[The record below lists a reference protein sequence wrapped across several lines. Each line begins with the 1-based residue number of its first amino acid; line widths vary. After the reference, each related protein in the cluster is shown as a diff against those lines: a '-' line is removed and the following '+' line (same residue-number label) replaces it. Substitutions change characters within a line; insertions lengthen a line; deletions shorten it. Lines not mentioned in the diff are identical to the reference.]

1 MANSIKFTINI
12 DDNGSLQMVAKD
24 SKKAAKGIQD
34 VDNATSKANKSRGKY
49 QKQEKGIGQAGLSS
63 AKSFSKMSS
72 GISGGLVPAYAVL
85 AANVFAVTAAFGA
98 LSRAAKVEQ
107 LTQGLTVLGTA
118 SGIAMK
124 TSILRS

>member
-72 GISGGLVPAYAVL
+72 GIS
-85 AANVFAVTAAFGA
+85 
-98 LSRAAKVEQ
+98 
-107 LTQGLTVLGTA
+107 
-118 SGIAMK
+118 
-124 TSILRS
+124 